1 VINFE
6 LDLDQLPLVN
16 DELDV
21 LGQMVNLSNQAIIE
35 LGCGNARL
43 SRSLLGRYPHC
54 KVTGLEVDAVQHA
67 KNLFHLQ
74 RGIEF
79 VEAGAQNVP
88 FPDGAF
94 DLALMLKSLHHVPI
108 HLMDQALEEVAR
120 VLRTGSLFYV
130 SEPIYSGSLND
141 IVRLYNDEGIVR
153 GAAQM
158 ALDRA
163 LAKQLDWMQVEE
175 RRFAQP
181 VHYSSFDEFEK
192 RMLYPSFADHSIDVQ
207 MLLRIQEAF
216 TPHLTN
222 DGASFVRPMHVRL
235 LRKVS

>member
-1 VINFE
+1 MNNLNFDPDK
-6 LDLDQLPLVN
+6 LQLVS

-21 LGQMVNLSNQAIIE
+21 LANMVNLSNQAIIE

-43 SRSLLGRYPHC
+43 SRSLLGLYPNC
-54 KVTGLEVDAVQHA
+54 KVTGLEVDAIQHA
-67 KNLFHLQ
+67 KNLFHPQ
-74 RGIEF
+74 HGIEF

-88 FPDGAF
+88 FPDDTF
-94 DLALMLKSLHHVPI
+94 DLALMLKSLHHLPI
-108 HLMDQALEEVAR
+108 QLMDQALEEVAR
-120 VLRTGSLFYV
+120 VLRTGGLFYV
-130 SEPIYSGSLND
+130 SEPIYGGAFND

-153 GAAQM
+153 SAAQM
-158 ALDRA
+158 AFDRA
-163 LAKQLDWMQVEE
+163 LAKHLDWTPVEE

-216 TPHLTN
+216 TPHMTK

>member
-43 SRSLLGRYPHC
+43 SRSLLERYPNC
-54 KVTGLEVDAVQHA
+54 KVTGLEVDAIQHA
-67 KNLFHLQ
+67 KNIFQPQH
-74 RGIEF
+74 GIEF

-88 FPDGAF
+88 FPDGTF

-108 HLMDQALEEVAR
+108 HLMDQGLEEVAR

-130 SEPIYSGSLND
+130 SEPIYSGALND

-153 GAAQM
+153 SAAQM

-163 LAKQLDWMQVEE
+163 LAKHLDWTQVEE

-216 TPHLTN
+216 TPHLTK